1 MKFSFRNLIKSPNSI
16 FHLQENGKQKQKPT
30 RLPDTSPDEEPE
42 EKIYFT
48 AAESTR
54 QVGVSRNSNS
64 HPQPQAIG
72 GRCSTAKAASYLAT
86 LLSFSLWLIITS
98 KLLYS
103 LRGKKISSHM
113 FTFNC
118 IENTGR
124 ICCSWF
130 NLSSF
135 SLLPHKVLPCLPTV
149 INAVLLLVYG
159 RENSRGSHSQIQI
172 KHTLDFTNVPN
183 LKCGLVSNFHNKTL

>member
-1 MKFSFRNLIKSPNSI
+1 MKFSFRNLIKSPNTI
-16 FHLQENGKQKQKPT
+16 FHLQESGKQKQKPT
-30 RLPDTSPDEEPE
+30 RLPDTLPDEEPE
-42 EKIYFT
+42 EKICFT

-54 QVGVSRNSNS
+54 PVGVLRNSNS
-64 HPQPQAIG
+64 HPQPQAFG

-103 LRGKKISSHM
+103 LRRKKISPHV

-118 IENTGR
+118 MENTGR

-135 SLLPHKVLPCLPTV
+135 RIRPCRVCLQSLMPHYGWFMAEKIPGDHTTRYRKNTRWISQTFPT
-149 INAVLLLVYG
+149 
-159 RENSRGSHSQIQI
+159 
-172 KHTLDFTNVPN
+172 
-183 LKCGLVSNFHNKTL
+183 

>member
-1 MKFSFRNLIKSPNSI
+1 MKFSFRNLIKSPNNI
-16 FHLQENGKQKQKPT
+16 FHLQESGKQKQKPT
-30 RLPDTSPDEEPE
+30 RLPDTLPDEEPE
-42 EKIYFT
+42 EKICFT

-54 QVGVSRNSNS
+54 LVGVSGNSNS
-64 HPQPQAIG
+64 HPQPQAFG

-103 LRGKKISSHM
+103 LRRKKISPHV

-124 ICCSWF
+124 ICCWF

-135 SLLPHKVLPCLPTV
+135 PLLPHKALLCLPTV
-149 INAVLLLVYG
+149 INAALRLVYG
-159 RENSRGSHSQIQI
+159 RENSW
-172 KHTLDFTNVPN
+172 
-183 LKCGLVSNFHNKTL
+183 